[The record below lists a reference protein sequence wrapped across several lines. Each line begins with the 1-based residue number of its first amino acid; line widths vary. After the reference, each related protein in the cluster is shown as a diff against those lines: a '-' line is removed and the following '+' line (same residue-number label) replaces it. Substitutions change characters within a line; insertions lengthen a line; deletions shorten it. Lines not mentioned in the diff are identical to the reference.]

1 MSDVRLTI
9 PGRVVSENRA
19 LRFAV
24 VGGHV
29 HTYRTS
35 ECRAYQEQVA
45 WFARRALGRRDPLD
59 GYLAVSLCLVA
70 PNRSGLP
77 DADGIAKAPLDA
89 LQRIAFAN
97 DRQIDDLHIRRV
109 IVPGEEHRLEVG
121 IRRLAPGSLRM
132 PGQEGDR

>member
-1 MSDVRLTI
+1 MSDLHLII

-29 HTYRTS
+29 HTYRTR
-35 ECRAYQEQVA
+35 ECTAYQEQVQ
-45 WFARRALGRRDPLD
+45 WFGRRAMGRREPLD
-59 GYLAVSLCLVA
+59 GYLAVSLTLIA

-89 LQRIAFAN
+89 LQGLAYSN
-97 DRQIDDLHIRRV
+97 DRQIDLLMVRRL
-109 IVPGEEHRLEVG
+109 IVPGEQHRLEVDV
-121 IRRLAPGSLRM
+121 RRIGAGRIAM
-132 PGQEGDR
+132 PWEGDG